1 MKTTLNYDSYC
12 LGTQL
17 VLDQSQLEQGAYWHT
32 VKDIRFLVL
41 KGVFSP
47 KYFTDTEFFI
57 NNFPPLR
64 NKSFLE
70 IGPGIGA
77 GLVFAKLSGAKEVYG
92 VDINPIAVLNSKLNA
107 ELHKLDIRI
116 KQGNVFNS
124 IEMDKSFDYIYW
136 NVPFGLIPEESP
148 ITDLQKSVF
157 DPGYKSITKFFSHAH
172 LHLNPEG
179 SLLVG
184 FSDTLGD
191 FSKLIEIA
199 TSFGFSEFRK
209 ISSLE
214 TTEHYPVTMD
224 LYEFKLIL
232 PKR

>member
-1 MKTTLNYDSYC
+1 MKTTLNYDRYC
-12 LGTQL
+12 QGTQL

-32 VKDIRFLVL
+32 VNNIRFLVL

-47 KYFTDTEFFI
+47 KHFTDTEFFI

-64 NKSFLE
+64 DKSFLE

-92 VDINPIAVLNSKLNA
+92 VDINPIAVLNSRLNA
-107 ELHKLDIRI
+107 DLHRLDIKI
-116 KQGNVFNS
+116 AQGDVFSTIPNG
-124 IEMDKSFDYIYW
+124 KSFDYIYW

-157 DPGYKSITKFFSHAH
+157 DPGYKSITKFFKNAH
-172 LHLNPEG
+172 LHLSTQG

-191 FSKLIEIA
+191 LRKLIEIA
-199 TSFGFSEFRK
+199 TSFGFTEFRK
-209 ISSLE
+209 INSLK

-224 LYEFKLIL
+224 MYEFKLTIQS
-232 PKR
+232 